1 MAHHIHHYKQFYHNV
16 LSLEHYTLQS
26 MNGNVRNLNTSI
38 LSHICGFIHPQTMI
52 SEMSIWTRDGIIWSV
67 FSAIAIYCTD
77 YLHFKHI
84 IVHYSNYYTWLL

>member
-52 SEMSIWTRDGIIWSV
+52 SEMSI
-67 FSAIAIYCTD
+67 
-77 YLHFKHI
+77 
-84 IVHYSNYYTWLL
+84 